1 MKRDLVNDIK
11 ISALETAF
19 ITRQSVEWCNE
30 YLYFNN
36 VDGFALDYNLF
47 DDVAERVSADR
58 LTSNGCID
66 MLQDFML
73 ADSCMDRTAIAKAL
87 YRMDNFK

>member
-11 ISALETAF
+11 ISALEAAF
-19 ITRQSVEWCNE
+19 ITRQIVERENE

-47 DDVAERVSADR
+47 DDSTENIAADR
-58 LTSNGCID
+58 LSNDGCIS

-73 ADSCMDRTAIAKAL
+73 ADSYIDRTSVAKAM
-87 YRMDNFK
+87 YRMDSFK